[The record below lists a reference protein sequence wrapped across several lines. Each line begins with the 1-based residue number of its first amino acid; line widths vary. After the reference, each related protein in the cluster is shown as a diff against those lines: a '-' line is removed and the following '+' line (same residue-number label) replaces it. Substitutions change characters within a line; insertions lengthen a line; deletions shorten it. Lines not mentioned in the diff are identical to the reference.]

1 MGSPPGC
8 GLRNLRCFG
17 GEFIAVDI
25 GEFETP
31 DLKRLH

>member
-1 MGSPPGC
+1 MTVASA
-8 GLRNLRCFG
+8 LNLRGFG

-25 GEFETP
+25 GEFEAP